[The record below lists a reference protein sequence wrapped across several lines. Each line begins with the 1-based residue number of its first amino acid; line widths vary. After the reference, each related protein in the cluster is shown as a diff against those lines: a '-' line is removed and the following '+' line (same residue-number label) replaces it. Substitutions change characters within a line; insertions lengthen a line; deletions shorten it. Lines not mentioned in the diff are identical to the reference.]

1 MAAAAGLRHCYC
13 RVHVWCRVV
22 SRLSL
27 RSGLAQG
34 TKRVTCERVPYHVPC
49 TCGTAARVPRPR
61 RRPQHGTEPR
71 RRAGTSLSLSAR
83 SPALCCRTGPR
94 SPLPSPLSSHC
105 PATQRRRP
113 SWAVSRFS
121 SRARVTLP
129 PPLSLSL
136 PLYSRVCISF
146 SVAIAKPEPTAVRSE
161 ALPCQ
166 LATWPVGDG
175 QALASTRPVASATDA
190 VKGLGS

>member
-1 MAAAAGLRHCYC
+1 MY
-13 RVHVWCRVV
+13 VW
-22 SRLSL
+22 
-27 RSGLAQG
+27 
-34 TKRVTCERVPYHVPC
+34 
-49 TCGTAARVPRPR
+49 
-61 RRPQHGTEPR
+61 HG
-71 RRAGTSLSLSAR
+71 
-83 SPALCCRTGPR
+83 RTGPTATTTATAWHGAEEASRYKLVPECAQPCFVLSDR
-94 SPLPSPLSSHC
+94 SAFASPLSSHC
-105 PATQRRRP
+105 PATRRRRP

-175 QALASTRPVASATDA
+175 QAVASTRPVATDA